1 MATTFRARKRGVS
14 YSEALAA
21 AYASAPESEVILDTL
36 EFRHPSFVDSLGN
49 PVAPRVVNDL
59 QSLTATLEAGAPMN
73 PGATVVFQPV
83 SFKFTR
89 PKESESSNSPEITLT
104 VDNVARILIPYLDMA
119 KESTAPIYV
128 TWRPY
133 LLSDLT
139 SPHMDPPLT
148 LSLRAV
154 TADMTTV
161 TATAGFADM
170 VNRRFPAS
178 EYTAIKFPGLV
189 AR

>member
-1 MATTFRARKRGVS
+1 MATFRPTRRGVS

-21 AYASAPESEVILDTL
+21 AYASAPESEIILDTL
-36 EFRHPSFVDSLGN
+36 EFRHPAFRDSLGAN
-49 PVAPRVVNDL
+49 VAPRVVNDL
-59 QSLTATLEAGAPMN
+59 RPLTATLESGAPLDG
-73 PGATVVFQPV
+73 GAAVLFQPV

-89 PKESESSNSPEITLT
+89 PSESESSSSPEVSLT
-104 VDNVARILIPYLDMA
+104 VDNASRILIPYLDMA
-119 KESTAPIYV
+119 KESIVPIYV

-133 LLSDLT
+133 LISDLST
-139 SPHMDPPLT
+139 PHMVPPLT
-148 LSLRAV
+148 LTIRSV
-154 TADMTTV
+154 STNMTTV
-161 TATAGFADM
+161 TATARFADM